1 MKEIVRANRAF
12 DLILNLNQLGH
23 KFADMGDITMDI
35 GKKVTGAFQRR
46 TKTKKEN
53 NVGEYVINKR
63 VLVSRL
69 P

>member
-1 MKEIVRANRAF
+1 MPANYGRIFRTNGKQAF
-12 DLILNLNQLGH
+12 DLVLNLNQLGH

-53 NVGEYVINKR
+53 NVGEYV
-63 VLVSRL
+63 V
-69 P
+69 